1 MGVPCAP
8 SSRTITWTGSLPAGL
23 RLQNSPFT
31 KAYADLRMPRSDT
44 NEEVDEGPQA
54 VSPRDFVERRDVLT
68 LDEYEARRAAAKA

>member
-1 MGVPCAP
+1 
-8 SSRTITWTGSLPAGL
+8 
-23 RLQNSPFT
+23 
-31 KAYADLRMPRSDT
+31 MPRSDT